1 MHPIREIDAL
11 LLLALAV
18 ASKRRPAE
26 LVEIVAATDM
36 LDGEIPTS
44 FKLSDTFFRL
54 SKHGLIADI
63 EGGFTLT
70 PAAETM
76 LAGLPRKAE
85 TEQRVEYINELL
97 AAHQIAEELEPI
109 VLTSEQLG
117 AAILAHRSF
126 KKSSGRNMAM
136 PKSKTDEI
144 NYKRAHQWRPG
155 LRKSSTG
162 KRK

>member
-1 MHPIREIDAL
+1 MHPIREIDSI

-44 FKLSDTFFRL
+44 FKLSDAFFRL

-63 EGGFTLT
+63 EGCFTLT
-70 PAAETM
+70 PAAEAM
-76 LAGLPRKAE
+76 LEELPRKAE
-85 TEQRVEYINELL
+85 TPQRIKHLNELL
-97 AAHQIAEELEPI
+97 KAHQVAEELPPI
-109 VLTSEQLG
+109 VLASEQLG

-144 NYKRAHQWRPG
+144 NYKRANLWRPG
-155 LRKSSTG
+155 LRKP
-162 KRK
+162 RKAKN